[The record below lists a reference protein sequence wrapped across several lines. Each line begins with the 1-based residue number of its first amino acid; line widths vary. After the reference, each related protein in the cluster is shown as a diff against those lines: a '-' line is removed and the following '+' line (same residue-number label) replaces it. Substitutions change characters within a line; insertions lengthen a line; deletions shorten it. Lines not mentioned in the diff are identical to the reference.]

1 MNNWVWKPRNNE
13 KRSHTNGIINTAFL
27 FDCLGYVFS
36 DISSQAFFKV
46 KSMMCK
52 IKLQE
57 TQKVSLRNFRP
68 EVFRVIGQLHS
79 LTA

>member
-36 DISSQAFFKV
+36 DISSQTFFKV
-46 KSMMCK
+46 KSTMRSPG
-52 IKLQE
+52 E
-57 TQKVSLRNFRP
+57 TSDRLCF
-68 EVFRVIGQLHS
+68 EL
-79 LTA
+79 